1 MKSLK
6 KIIFINTLVF
16 IPLFITSYLLIND
29 NYKNSLSS
37 KLGWRRWWK
46 PELIE
51 EENELGYRGRKFL
64 KNYNEE
70 DIVVLVGDSQVETS
84 HPFSLMPENILE
96 KSLNTKIKATKKI
109 KVRSIGSWGFSN
121 VQQYIAIKETLEFA
135 KKKRIKIPLVLLF
148 FTTND
153 YTDNLTHAGFNGSR
167 AYIDD
172 NGDIKNLGLKKKFI
186 YATQNKLKAIYSKL
200 KAQKEDSKIDVDNKN
215 QINEKDRI
223 NEIYNLLDNSSF
235 WKANIEWFAYLV
247 NFAPKDFFDRDSQ
260 KFYKPPINWM
270 GNVNSITNHIRD
282 IKAKEFLQDIA
293 YYQEKPYEENNF
305 WSPIWACRVMG
316 LNNFYNSKYVK
327 NTNKILLKIQELVDS
342 YDSKL
347 IVFTSERFCW
357 FDYTETKIKTNA
369 NSNNPSMLAY
379 ENSLLSYRNTFKG
392 IKNLYLHNF
401 DYKPNYFDGLDGH
414 LSNKANILLFNA
426 LSNEISTLGIFK

>member
-16 IPLFITSYLLIND
+16 IPLFITSYLIINHS
-29 NYKNSLSS
+29 YKNNIAS
-37 KLGWRRWWK
+37 KIGWRRWWK

-51 EENELGYRGRKFL
+51 EENELGYRGRKFMR
-64 KNYNEE
+64 NYNEE
-70 DIVVLVGDSQVETS
+70 DIVILVGDSQVETS
-84 HPFSLMPENILE
+84 HPFNLMPENILE
-96 KSLNTKIKATKKI
+96 ESINSKIKGIRKI

-135 KKKRIKIPLVLLF
+135 KKEQLKIPLVLLF

-153 YTDNLTHAGFNGSR
+153 YTDNLTHTGFNGTR

-172 NGDIKNLGLKKKFI
+172 NGNIKNLGLKRKFI
-186 YATQNKLKAIYSKL
+186 YSTQNKLRSIYSKL
-200 KAQKEDSKIDVDNKN
+200 RGQKEEQKIKFDNNNK
-215 QINEKDRI
+215 INEAVKI
-223 NEIYNLLDNSSF
+223 NEIYNLLDKSSF

-260 KFYKPPINWM
+260 EFYKPPINWD
-270 GNVNSITNHIRD
+270 GNVDSITNHIRY
-282 IKAKEFLQDIA
+282 IKAKEFLKDIE
-293 YYQEKPYEENNF
+293 YYKVKPYEENNF

-316 LNNFYNSKYVK
+316 LNNFHNSKYVK
-327 NTNKILLKIQELVDS
+327 NTNKILLKIQELVNS
-342 YDSKL
+342 YESKL
-347 IVFTSERFCW
+347 IIFTSERFCW
-357 FDYTETKIKTNA
+357 FDYPETNYDE
-369 NSNNPSMLAY
+369 NSNKTSILDY
-379 ENSLLSYRNTFKG
+379 RNSLLSYRNTFKG

-401 DYKPNYFDGLDGH
+401 NYKSNYFDGLDGH

-426 LSNEISTLGIFK
+426 LTNEILTLDIFK